1 MTAQEQADELVA
13 TFLPLVRA
21 KMTEDYKAVYRRARV
36 AAYEHVV
43 LLQAELKKLGVRT
56 PHWTKVK
63 KELE

>member
-1 MTAQEQADELVA
+1 MTPQEQADELVA
-13 TFLPLVRA
+13 VFIPIVKA
-21 KMTEDYKAVYRRARV
+21 KMAEDYKAVYRRARV

-43 LLQAELKKLGVRT
+43 LLQLEMRKLGIRT